1 MSHEPS
7 NAPSS
12 VGVVGAGP
20 AGLAAALTLAF
31 EGVSVDLYDA
41 RPEPGGRMRT
51 QTLEGVRLD
60 VGVQLLGSYYSETFA
75 LAARAGADR
84 LLVRAPG
91 RDALWREG
99 TAHGVAYGSVPSMAA
114 SRALPAGLK
123 LKLGTRYLAFLT
135 RHATALDPNDLTR
148 AAAAGL
154 DRESIA
160 EWGRREMGGDF
171 VELLAYP
178 QLAAYYGMLPE
189 ETSAGFYHAL
199 ARAGLAVSVYAV
211 HGGMGELARAL
222 VRALEERGGRLRTG
236 VEVQAVR
243 STGQGVDVE
252 WDDGA
257 ARHDAVIVATPSDT
271 ARAILAPGGSGG
283 LDEPA
288 DAWLA
293 AVQRAPA
300 ASLGLV
306 IEGRIPAEYFGLS
319 FPRDAAAGERV
330 AALCVQGRKGA
341 ALDTESRSGLVVL
354 PAPGEADRAVN
365 APPRETLERLLP
377 AVRLALPTAA
387 DRIIRARV
395 YRHPGGSTIFY
406 PGYLEH
412 LRRFDPD
419 TLPARI
425 ALAGDYLVA
434 PTVEGAVRSGVR
446 AARRVGAWRG

>member
-1 MSHEPS
+1 MSHE
-7 NAPSS
+7 PSS

-31 EGVSVDLYDA
+31 EGVPVHLYDV

-51 QTLEGVRLD
+51 STLEGVRLD
-60 VGVQLLGSYYSETFA
+60 VGVQLLGSYYTETFA
-75 LAARAGADR
+75 LAARAGVDG

-114 SRALPAGLK
+114 SRALPAALK

-135 RHATALDPNDLTR
+135 RHATALDPNDLTS

-171 VELLAYP
+171 VELLVYP

-222 VRALEERGGRLRTG
+222 AQALEGRGGRIRTG
-236 VEVQAVR
+236 IEVRAVR
-243 STGQGVDVE
+243 PVSQGVDVE

-257 ARHDAVIVATPSDT
+257 ARHAAVIVATPSDT
-271 ARAILAPGGSGG
+271 ARAILAPGG
-283 LDEPA
+283 LDERA
-288 DAWLA
+288 DSWLA
-293 AVQRAPA
+293 AVRRAPA

-306 IEGRIPAEYFGLS
+306 VEGRIPAEFFGLS
-319 FPRDAAAGERV
+319 FPRDVTAGERV

-341 ALDTESRSGLVVL
+341 ALDTESRSGLVIL
-354 PAPGEADRAVN
+354 PAPGEADRAAS

-377 AVRLALPTAA
+377 AVRLALPTVV
-387 DRIIRARV
+387 DRVIRARV
-395 YRHPGGSTIFY
+395 YRHPSGSTIFY

-412 LRRFDPD
+412 LRNFDPD

-434 PTVEGAVRSGVR
+434 PTVEGAVRSGLH
-446 AARRVGAWRG
+446 AARRVRPWCGSGGV